1 MYFWFACFTNYL
13 VFFCLHLLTEIRM
26 IVISVKFFDSSVN
39 KKSFWKKYFILR
51 KRFKCVS
58 STLRTVIYL
67 LEKTYLIKSLVR
79 HLQFMVGR
87 KHNLVGHLILP
98 QFFPIRQNV
107 RCVFRLVGQFLILVI
122 VQCRTVVLGPRYRK
136 GRVTWNGLK
145 EAIFFM
151 VQVILTAILRATLIY
166 IYVVCTLC
174 IRIYYTDLFFLLRE
188 K

>member
-1 MYFWFACFTNYL
+1 
-13 VFFCLHLLTEIRM
+13 M

-151 VQVILTAILRATLIY
+151 VQVINCNPTSHLNIYLCSLHALHTDILYRSFFFCYAKNSSMLTMIG
-166 IYVVCTLC
+166 CFMC
-174 IRIYYTDLFFLLRE
+174 FW
-188 K
+188 